1 MKQIKLIITAILI
14 TAVCLSFCSC
24 RTRTSKEGEN
34 EPVTKI
40 TQKTNQT
47 DYKRNPDESVMP
59 EPAVKSTPI
68 KNDNSDPQKEKQ
80 NNHSK
85 KSGDNRSD
93 DKTNNKKEDKNAV
106 ETKKETPD
114 DSDII
119 KDTDEENNDTGT
131 GGTKPDDGSNGDID
145 DDKDD
150 QSDRND
156 LNEKD
161 EQEEEIDVHTA
172 INNYK
177 KLLSLNNANIYEC
190 QRMFAY
196 CELKQDYNVANDK
209 TLEHRLIIE
218 AGGYNTGEHKNTI
231 ANDDW
236 VIRKNPNVIIKY
248 VDSSVLGK
256 GISSTAAAQ
265 DIADSILSR
274 NGWNEISAVQSKSI
288 IIISDSLLE
297 TEAGQ
302 LTIELCIAK
311 IMYPA
316 LYCDVDINKVY
327 KQTSGSDFDGT
338 YLYY

>member
-1 MKQIKLIITAILI
+1 MKKIKIIISVILI
-14 TAVCLSFCSC
+14 TAICFSFCAC

-34 EPVTKI
+34 EAITNI

-47 DYKRNPDESVMP
+47 DCKKQPDDSVLP
-59 EPAVKSTPI
+59 EPAVNSSPV
-68 KNDNSDPQKEKQ
+68 KNENSDSESEKQ
-80 NNHSK
+80 STNSK
-85 KSGDNRSD
+85 KSGDNRTD

-106 ETKKETPD
+106 ETKKET
-114 DSDII
+114 SESNDII
-119 KDTDEENNDTGT
+119 NDTDEENNNTGSN
-131 GGTKPDDGSNGDID
+131 GTKPDESSSGNIN

-161 EQEEEIDVHTA
+161 EQEEEIDVQTA
-172 INNYK
+172 IDNYK
-177 KLLSLNNANIYEC
+177 KLLSVNNANIYEC

-196 CELKQDYNVANDK
+196 CELQQDYCAANDK
-209 TLEHRLIIE
+209 TLEHKLIIE

-236 VIRKNPNVIIKY
+236 VIRKNPDVIIKY

-256 GISSTAAAQ
+256 GIASTAAAQ
-265 DIADSILSR
+265 EIADSISTR
-274 NGWNEISAVQSKSI
+274 NGWNEIPAVQSNSI

-297 TEAGQ
+297 TQAGQ

-311 IMYPA
+311 TMYPA
-316 LYCDVDINKVY
+316 LYSDVDISKVY
-327 KQTSGSDFDGT
+327 KQTSGSDFDGI